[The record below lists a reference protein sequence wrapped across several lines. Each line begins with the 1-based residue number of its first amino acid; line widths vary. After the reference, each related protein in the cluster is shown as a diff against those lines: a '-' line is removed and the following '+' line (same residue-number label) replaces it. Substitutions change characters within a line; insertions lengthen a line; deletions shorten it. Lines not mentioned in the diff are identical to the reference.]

1 MNASL
6 SIKENELQDKAEPL
20 QEGYGGLCLCD
31 KPKALTVSL
40 RWVALVYQHI
50 LILPLL
56 SLVVSQFDFLCK
68 CVCGMARSGW
78 WTTAQDVP
86 AWHPHEGIQ
95 RLHEGSQ
102 NTWCSSGGHFVSV
115 CVCVCCMPWHA
126 MATWCCQQDA
136 RKLWKDSSLRMCGS
150 PCVLHLVVCLHVF
163 AMVHLRAIIQDLP
176 ESEKKKRR
184 WCLRWTPIFSNRH
197 NVSIIHF
204 QNKNLRSSRHQ
215 VSKPL
220 PWPFRMCSC
229 LSMCG
234 ACLCTRKTS
243 WWKRGTGLPLE
254 VHQVSM
260 CMYILCADEG
270 SVAILWKRSI

>member
-6 SIKENELQDKAEPL
+6 SIKENELQNKAEPL
-20 QEGYGGLCLCD
+20 QEGYGGLCVCD

-56 SLVVSQFDFLCK
+56 SLIVSQFDFLCK

-115 CVCVCCMPWHA
+115 CVLYAMTCHGNMMLSAGCSQTVERFITPDVWVPMCPAFGCMFACVRDGASQGYHPRSTGIREEEA
-126 MATWCCQQDA
+126 
-136 RKLWKDSSLRMCGS
+136 
-150 PCVLHLVVCLHVF
+150 PLV
-163 AMVHLRAIIQDLP
+163 
-176 ESEKKKRR
+176 SE
-184 WCLRWTPIFSNRH
+184 TNT
-197 NVSIIHF
+197 NF
-204 QNKNLRSSRHQ
+204 Q
-215 VSKPL
+215 
-220 PWPFRMCSC
+220 
-229 LSMCG
+229 
-234 ACLCTRKTS
+234 
-243 WWKRGTGLPLE
+243 
-254 VHQVSM
+254 
-260 CMYILCADEG
+260 
-270 SVAILWKRSI
+270 